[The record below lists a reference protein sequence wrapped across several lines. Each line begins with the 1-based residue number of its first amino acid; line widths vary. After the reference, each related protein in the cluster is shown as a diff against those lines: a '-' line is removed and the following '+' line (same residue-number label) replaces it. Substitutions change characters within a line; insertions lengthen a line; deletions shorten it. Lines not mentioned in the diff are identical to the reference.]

1 MQTYQAVN
9 PVLME
14 EAEADRKS
22 LFFQTLL
29 SKFFVL
35 WPWIIGSII
44 ICLAGVFL
52 YFEFS
57 SPEYKIHATIL
68 VQDDKK
74 GSQFGDPG
82 LLQDFG
88 LLPGK
93 SNVDNEA
100 EILKSRTVIE
110 EVVQGLG
117 LNVTYAI
124 PGRFKATEVY
134 SQTPVTMKFVG
145 PIADSLS
152 AATQYTFKLNPT
164 DLRSYTMYD
173 NDSDKTYKG
182 RLNDTLALKEGKVLI
197 ETAVGFTKWAPDQSL
212 NIMINPFEMVIQNY
226 MKALSVDIPNKQVSI
241 INLTFNQ
248 TLPEKGERILNRLIK
263 EYMQGNLDDKN
274 RIADSTIRFIDDRLT
289 LVLTELTGI
298 EKDIQGFKT
307 VNKLTDITEQSK
319 ILLQSTSDYAKQQTG
334 QEVQLLVVQ
343 ELEDFLKNSHNSS
356 GIVPSSLIV
365 QDPSFIATIQRYNE
379 AQIQREKMLM
389 SLTASHPSVLS
400 MDQQIQNLRMDM
412 LSSIGSIKRG
422 IQTGLNEIK
431 KHTSNFDKEISSVPE
446 KERMFLDYSRQ
457 QAIKQ
462 ELYLFLLKK
471 REETAITKTSNMAN
485 SRIIDKAKADNLPY
499 KPKKAIILIAGLMLG
514 FIFPFAISL
523 GKDAITNRINTL
535 KDITDNTHVQ
545 VLAEIGHNKEENGH
559 IVVNHSRNLVAEQFR
574 ALRTNLQ
581 YLLTGKND
589 KTIMVTSSMGGEG
602 KSFLSVNLCTVI
614 ALAGKKV
621 LLMELDLRKPKITEN
636 LKLQK
641 KGFTNYL
648 ISNNDDWQKWVQK
661 SGIHENFD
669 VFPAGPI
676 PPNPTEL
683 LLLPQTAALFKSVKQ
698 HYDYIVLDTPPAGMV
713 TDAEI
718 VGGYADV
725 TLYMVRHHTTYKEQ
739 ISLIERFHQKK
750 SLPRINIIVND
761 VEFKKA
767 GYGNGYGYGY
777 GYGDYGKDSKK

>member
-1 MQTYQAVN
+1 MTTYQAVN

-14 EAEADRKS
+14 ESEAARKS
-22 LFFQTLL
+22 LFFQ
-29 SKFFVL
+29 SIVARFFAL

-44 ICLAGVFL
+44 LCVVGVLF
-52 YFEFS
+52 YFKFS

-74 GSQFGDPG
+74 GAEFGDAG

-88 LLPGK
+88 LMPGK

-100 EILKSRTVIE
+100 EILKSRSVIE

-117 LNVTYAI
+117 LNISYAV
-124 PGRFKATEVY
+124 PGKFKATEIY
-134 SQTPVTMKFVG
+134 AKTPVMMHFAG
-145 PIADSLS
+145 PIADSFS
-152 AATQYTFKLNPT
+152 VPT
-164 DLRSYTMYD
+164 DYAFAFNPSDPRSFTLTDED
-173 NDSDKTYKG
+173 NNKIFKG
-182 RLNDTLALKEGKVLI
+182 RLNDTLTLKEGIVVINTAEGFSKWPAEQPLI
-197 ETAVGFTKWAPDQSL
+197 IT
-212 NIMINPFEMVIQNY
+212 INPYEMVIQNY

-241 INLTFNQ
+241 INLTLNQ
-248 TLPEKGERILNRLIK
+248 TLPEKGERVLNRLIR

-274 RIADSTIRFIDDRLT
+274 RIADSTISFIDERLT
-289 LVLTELTGI
+289 HVLEELTGI

-307 VNKLTDITEQSK
+307 VNKLTDITEQSRL
-319 ILLQSTSDYAKQQTG
+319 LLQSTSEYAKEQTG

-343 ELEDFLKNSHNSS
+343 GLEDFLTNNHNNS
-356 GIVPSSLIV
+356 GVVPSSLIV
-365 QDPSFIATIQRYNE
+365 QDPSFIGTIQRYNE

-389 SLTASHPSVLS
+389 SLTPSHPSIVS
-400 MDQQIQNLRMDM
+400 MDRQIQSLRLDM

-422 IQTGLNEIK
+422 IQTGITELK
-431 KHTSNFDKEISSVPE
+431 KRTSGFNKEISTVPA
-446 KERMFLDYSRQ
+446 KERVFLDFSRQ

-485 SRIIDKAKADNLPY
+485 SRVIDKAKAETQPF
-499 KPKKAIILIAGLMLG
+499 KPKKAIILAAGLMLG
-514 FIFPFAISL
+514 FLFPFAVSL
-523 GKDAITNRINTL
+523 GKDALTNRINII
-535 KDITDNTHVQ
+535 KDITDNTNVP
-545 VLAEIGHNKEENGH
+545 VLAEIGHNKEDNGL
-559 IVVNHSRNLVAEQFR
+559 IVVNNSRHIVAEQFR

-589 KTIMVTSSMGGEG
+589 KTVLVTSSMGGEG
-602 KSFLSVNLCTVI
+602 KSFLSINLCTVL

-636 LKLQK
+636 LQLQK
-641 KGFTNYL
+641 KGFTNFL
-648 ISNNDDWQKWVQK
+648 ISHDDDWQKWIQNSKV
-661 SGIHENFD
+661 HEKFD
-669 VFPAGPI
+669 VFSAGPI

-683 LLLPQTAALFKSVKQ
+683 LLLPRTAELFKSLKEQ
-698 HYDYIVLDTPPAGMV
+698 YDYVIIDTPPAGMV

-718 VGGYADV
+718 MSVHADI
-725 TLYMVRHHTTYKEQ
+725 TLYMVRHLVTYKEQ

-777 GYGDYGKDSKK
+777 GYGDYIKESKK

>member
-9 PVLME
+9 PALME
-14 EAEADRKS
+14 ESEATRKS
-22 LFFQTLL
+22 LFFQTMVAR
-29 SKFFVL
+29 FYAL
-35 WPWIIGSII
+35 WLWIIGSIVL
-44 ICLAGVFL
+44 CLVAVLF
-52 YFEFS
+52 YFKFS

-74 GSQFGDPG
+74 GAEFGDAG

-88 LLPGK
+88 LMPGK

-110 EVVQGLG
+110 QVVQKLG
-117 LNVTYAI
+117 LNISYAV
-124 PGRFKATEVY
+124 PGKFKATEIY
-134 SQTPVTMKFVG
+134 ARTPVMMHFVG
-145 PIADSLS
+145 PIADSFS
-152 AATQYTFKLNPT
+152 VPT
-164 DLRSYTMYD
+164 DYTLAFNLSDARSFTLTED
-173 NDSDKTYKG
+173 GSNKIFKG
-182 RLNDTLALKEGKVLI
+182 RLNDTLALKEGAVVIKTAEGFSKWPTEQPLI
-197 ETAVGFTKWAPDQSL
+197 
-212 NIMINPFEMVIQNY
+212 IRINPYEIVIQNY

-241 INLTFNQ
+241 INLTLNQ
-248 TLPEKGERILNRLIK
+248 TLPEKGERVLNRLIK

-289 LVLTELTGI
+289 LVLEELTGI

-307 VNKLTDITEQSK
+307 VNKLTDITEQSRL
-319 ILLQSTSDYAKQQTG
+319 LLQSSSEYAKEQTG

-343 ELEDFLKNSHNSS
+343 GLEDFLKDNHNSA
-356 GIVPSSLIV
+356 GVVPSSLIV
-365 QDPSFIATIQRYNE
+365 QDPTFIGTIQRYNE

-389 SLTASHPSVLS
+389 SLTPSHPSIIS
-400 MDQQIQNLRMDM
+400 MDQQIQSLRFDM

-422 IQTGLNEIK
+422 IQTGLTEIK
-431 KHTSNFDKEISSVPE
+431 KHTSGFEKEISSAPA
-446 KERMFLDYSRQ
+446 KERVFLDFSRQ
-457 QAIKQ
+457 QAVKQ

-485 SRIIDKAKADNLPY
+485 SRIIDRAKAETVPY
-499 KPKKAIILIAGLMLG
+499 KPKKAIILMAGLMVG
-514 FIFPFAISL
+514 FLFPFAISL
-523 GKDAITNRINTL
+523 GKDAMTNKINFL
-535 KDITDNTHVQ
+535 KDITDNTNVP
-545 VLAEIGHNKEENGH
+545 VLAEIGHNKEDNGL
-559 IVVNHSRNLVAEQFR
+559 IVVNNSRHIVAEQFR

-589 KTIMVTSSMGGEG
+589 KTVMVTSSMGGEG
-602 KSFLSVNLCTVI
+602 KSFLSINLCTVL

-636 LKLQK
+636 LQLQK
-641 KGFTNYL
+641 RGFTNYL
-648 ISNNDDWQKWVQK
+648 ISNDDNWQKWIQNSKV
-661 SGIHENFD
+661 HENFD
-669 VFPAGPI
+669 VFSAGPI

-683 LLLPQTAALFKSVKQ
+683 LLLPQTAELFKTLKQ
-698 HYDYIVLDTPPAGMV
+698 HYDYVILDTPPAGMV

-718 VGGYADV
+718 MGGHADI
-725 TLYMVRHHTTYKEQ
+725 TLYIVRHRITYKEQ
-739 ISLIERFHQKK
+739 ISLIEKFHQKK

-777 GYGDYGKDSKK
+777 GYGDYGKESKK